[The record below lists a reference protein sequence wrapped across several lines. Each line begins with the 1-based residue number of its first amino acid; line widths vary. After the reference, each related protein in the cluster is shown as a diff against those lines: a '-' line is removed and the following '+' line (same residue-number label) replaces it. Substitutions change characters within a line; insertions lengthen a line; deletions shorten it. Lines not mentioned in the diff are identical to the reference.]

1 MIEVLET
8 EQWYD
13 ANKEALT
20 TMTREGAIKRAFSA
34 GVFAAVTAYLEGR
47 VAPEESK

>member
-1 MIEVLET
+1 MIEVLEA
-8 EQWYD
+8 EQWYE

-34 GVFAAVTAYLEGR
+34 GVCAAVAAYIEGR
-47 VAPEESK
+47 LEANKSG